1 MYYRFLILYHSLFE
15 PPLLFVG
22 IPSAIPIPQTISHLP
37 RVNMM
42 KIHTALAVVA
52 VALFCFTDAVDAQG
66 GGRGGRG
73 GRGGGPGGQIG
84 ASQLLGVEA
93 VQQELQITSEQLE
106 ALGGLIG
113 NRRGGGGRGQGGA
126 GGGGRGQ
133 GGAGGGGRGQ
143 GGGRGAGG
151 ARGAE
156 MEAQLAEILNEAQIK
171 RLSEIRVNVLGAN
184 ALTDSKVAEAVGLT
198 EADLQKIE
206 EARSNAFA
214 EMRQNMMSGG
224 GGDRSAMMEKIQE
237 MRASVDKSI
246 MEMLTEEQA
255 ARFQTLKGEPFEL
268 DMQELMMGGRG
279 GRGGRGGQGGPGGR
293 PGGGGGQGGAGG
305 RPGGGGGPSGRP
317 GQ

>member
-1 MYYRFLILYHSLFE
+1 
-15 PPLLFVG
+15 
-22 IPSAIPIPQTISHLP
+22 
-37 RVNMM
+37 MM

-268 DMQELMMGGRG
+268 DMRELMMG

-293 PGGGGGQGGAGG
+293 PGGGGAGG

>member
-268 DMQELMMGGRG
+268 DMRELMMG

-293 PGGGGGQGGAGG
+293 PGGGGAGG

>member
-113 NRRGGGGRGQGGA
+113 NRS
-126 GGGGRGQ
+126 
-133 GGAGGGGRGQ
+133 GGGGRGQ

-268 DMQELMMGGRG
+268 DMRELMMG

-293 PGGGGGQGGAGG
+293 PGGGGAGG

>member
-1 MYYRFLILYHSLFE
+1 
-15 PPLLFVG
+15 
-22 IPSAIPIPQTISHLP
+22 
-37 RVNMM
+37 MM

-73 GRGGGPGGQIG
+73 GRGGGPGGRIG

-113 NRRGGGGRGQGGA
+113 NRRGGGGQGRPEGGGGGRGQGGA

-268 DMQELMMGGRG
+268 DMRELMMG

-293 PGGGGGQGGAGG
+293 PGGGGAGG

>member
-1 MYYRFLILYHSLFE
+1 
-15 PPLLFVG
+15 
-22 IPSAIPIPQTISHLP
+22 
-37 RVNMM
+37 M

-73 GRGGGPGGQIG
+73 GRGGGGPGSRIG
-84 ASQLLGVEA
+84 AAQLLGVEA
-93 VQQELQITSEQLE
+93 VQQELQITAEQLE
-106 ALGGLIG
+106 ALGGLTG
-113 NRRGGGGRGQGGA
+113 NRRGGGGGAQGRPGGGGRGQGGADGGGRGQGGAGGGGRGQGGA

-143 GGGRGAGG
+143 GGGGRGAGG
-151 ARGAE
+151 AGGAE
-156 MEAQLAEILNEAQIK
+156 MDEQLAEILNEAQIK
-171 RLSEIRVNVLGAN
+171 RLNEIRINVLGAN

-198 EADLQKIE
+198 TDDVQKIE
-206 EARSNAFA
+206 EARSAAFA
-214 EMRQNMMSGG
+214 EMRQNMMQNMSGG
-224 GGDRSAMMEKIQE
+224 GGDRSAMMEKMQE

-255 ARFQTLKGEPFEL
+255 TRFQTLKGEPFEL
-268 DMQELMMGGRG
+268 DMRELMM
-279 GRGGRGGQGGPGGR
+279 GGRGGQGGPGGR
-293 PGGGGGQGGAGG
+293 GGGGAGG

>member
-1 MYYRFLILYHSLFE
+1 
-15 PPLLFVG
+15 
-22 IPSAIPIPQTISHLP
+22 
-37 RVNMM
+37 MM

-73 GRGGGPGGQIG
+73 GRGGGPGGRIG

-113 NRRGGGGRGQGGA
+113 NRRGGGGQGRPEGGGGGRGQGGAGGGGRGQGGAGGGGRGQGGA

-151 ARGAE
+151 AGGAE

-268 DMQELMMGGRG
+268 DMRELMMG

-293 PGGGGGQGGAGG
+293 PGGGGAGG

>member
-1 MYYRFLILYHSLFE
+1 
-15 PPLLFVG
+15 
-22 IPSAIPIPQTISHLP
+22 
-37 RVNMM
+37 MM

-113 NRRGGGGRGQGGA
+113 NRRGGGGRGQGGAGGGGRGQGGAGGGGRGQGGA

-268 DMQELMMGGRG
+268 DMRELMMG

-293 PGGGGGQGGAGG
+293 PGGGGG
-305 RPGGGGGPSGRP
+305 PSGRP